1 MTGDEANIINIYI
14 FFNDDSV
21 LGTVHG
27 NNVDEAYM
35 KIFGMPYNLNNSK
48 KIFYRII
55 GRLEEA
61 D

>member
-1 MTGDEANIINIYI
+1 MACEEAKNINIYI

-27 NNVDEAYM
+27 YNVDDAYM

-55 GRLEEA
+55 GRLEET

>member
-1 MTGDEANIINIYI
+1 MTCDEANIINIYI

-21 LGTVHG
+21 LGTVQG

>member
-1 MTGDEANIINIYI
+1 
-14 FFNDDSV
+14 V

-48 KIFYRII
+48 KIFYRIV
-55 GRLEEA
+55 GRFEKAE
-61 D
+61 

>member
-1 MTGDEANIINIYI
+1 
-14 FFNDDSV
+14 
-21 LGTVHG
+21 
-27 NNVDEAYM
+27 VDEAYM

-61 D
+61 E

>member
-1 MTGDEANIINIYI
+1 MTCDEANIINIYI

-35 KIFGMPYNLNNSK
+35 KIFGMPYNLNN
-48 KIFYRII
+48 
-55 GRLEEA
+55 
-61 D
+61 